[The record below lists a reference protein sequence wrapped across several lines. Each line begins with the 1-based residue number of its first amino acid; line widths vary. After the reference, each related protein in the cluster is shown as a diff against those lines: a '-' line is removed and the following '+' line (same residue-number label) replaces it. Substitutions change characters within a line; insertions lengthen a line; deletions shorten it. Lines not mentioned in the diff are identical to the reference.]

1 MLKSKKRKTSLRGQM
16 ILSFLLVVAIAV
28 VSFMLVSINRS
39 SKAIKET
46 SVGYT
51 HQLINMVNENIDSY
65 IENME
70 NISQIVT
77 KNSDVREFLMEENTA
92 DSAYLDKVEE
102 QFITLK
108 ETRKDIYNIGIL
120 GHKGNALINTRYTQ
134 INPYVHWN
142 QLDWY
147 RKSAYG
153 AEVTTSSHVQNL
165 VYDEYPWVVTMSKAI
180 TNPVSGEVIGVF
192 FVDLNYRSIS
202 DLAENMDL
210 GQKSYVYIVDDLGNI
225 VYHPKQQL
233 LYSGLWKEDIARVLK
248 VTSEEDNWEAD
259 NKLYSVTKSE
269 STGWSVVGVTDL
281 EEMLLGTRELV
292 SLYYFIAAC
301 LIVLATWLAI
311 VLTNKITS
319 PLRNLQ
325 RSMRAAQ
332 NGQFEVEV
340 IEDGSQNEIGDLI
353 YSFRLMIREI
363 EQLIERNT
371 KEQEEKRLY
380 ELNALQAQISPHF
393 LYNTLD
399 SIIWMA
405 EGNNTKDVILM
416 TSALAKL
423 LRKSISNDKEL
434 VTVAE
439 EIEYTRS
446 YLVIQKMRY
455 RDKLEYL
462 INMDAAIVDVEIIKL
477 IIQPLVENAIYHG
490 IKCKSGIGTITITAE
505 YKHKG
510 IMIEIIDDGAGMTKE
525 QLEHIFD
532 ERAEDRARKSVGV
545 RNVHKRIQLSYG
557 LTYGLSFQ
565 SELGRGTTVSIY
577 LPDRTGRND
586 YEE

>member
-1 MLKSKKRKTSLRGQM
+1 M

-28 VSFMLVSINRS
+28 VSFMLVSINQS

-46 SVGYT
+46 SVDYT

-77 KNSDVREFLMEENTA
+77 KNSDVREFLMEDT
-92 DSAYLDKVEE
+92 SGFVYLDKVEE

-120 GHKGNALINTRYTQ
+120 GHKGNALINTRDTR

-180 TNPVSGEVIGVF
+180 TNPETQEIIGVF
-192 FVDLNYRSIS
+192 FVDLNYRSIN
-202 DLAENMDL
+202 DLAENLDL
-210 GQKSYVYIVDDLGNI
+210 GQKGYVYIVDDLGNI

-233 LYSGLWKEDIARVLK
+233 LYSGLWKEDIARVLN
-248 VTSEEDNWEAD
+248 VTSEEENWEAD

-281 EEMLLGTRELV
+281 EEMSSGTRELV
-292 SLYYFIAAC
+292 SLYYFMAIC

-332 NGQFEVEV
+332 NGQFEVEI

-353 YSFRLMIREI
+353 YSFQLMIREI
-363 EQLIERNT
+363 EQLIERST

-405 EGNNTKDVILM
+405 EGSNTKDVILM

-446 YLVIQKMRY
+446 YLIIQKMRY

-462 INMDAAIVDVEIIKL
+462 INMDAVIVDVEIIKL
-477 IIQPLVENAIYHG
+477 VIQPLVENAIYHG
-490 IKCKSGIGTITITAE
+490 IKCKSGIGTIQITAE

-510 IMIEIIDDGAGMTKE
+510 IMIEIADDGAGMTKE

-545 RNVHKRIQLSYG
+545 LNVHKRIQLSYG
-557 LTYGLSFQ
+557 TEYGLSFQ
-565 SELGRGTTVSIY
+565 SERGSGTTVSIY
-577 LPDRTGRND
+577 LPDRTGRSD
-586 YEE
+586 YEK

>member
-1 MLKSKKRKTSLRGQM
+1 MSNNKKRKTSLRGQI
-16 ILSFLLVVAIAV
+16 ILSFLLIVAIAV

-51 HQLINMVNENIDSY
+51 HQLINMVNGNIDSY

-77 KNSDVREFLMEENTA
+77 KNSDVRNFLIENT
-92 DSAYLDKVEE
+92 DESGYLNKVEE

-108 ETRKDIYNIGIL
+108 DTRKDIYNIGIL
-120 GHKGNALINTRYTQ
+120 GHKGNALINTKYTK

-153 AEVTTSSHVQNL
+153 DEVITSSHVQNL
-165 VYDEYPWVVTMSKAI
+165 VYDEYSWVVTMSKAI

-202 DLAENMDL
+202 DLAENVDL
-210 GQKSYVYIVDDLGNI
+210 GQKGYVYIVDDLGNI

-233 LYSGLWKEDIARVLK
+233 LYSGLWKEDIDRVLNAS
-248 VTSEEDNWEAD
+248 TGMDTWEVE

-281 EEMLLGTRELV
+281 EEMSSGTRELV
-292 SLYYFIAAC
+292 RLYYFIAIC
-301 LIVLATWLAI
+301 LIILATWLAI

-325 RSMRAAQ
+325 RSMQAVE
-332 NGQFEVEV
+332 NGQFEVEI
-340 IEDGSQNEIGDLI
+340 IEEGSQNEIGDLI
-353 YSFRLMIREI
+353 YSFQLMIREI
-363 EQLIERNT
+363 EQLIKRN
-371 KEQEEKRLY
+371 KNEQEEKRRY

-399 SIIWMA
+399 SIIWIA
-405 EGNNTKDVILM
+405 ESGNTKDVILM

-423 LRKSISNDKEL
+423 LRKSISNDREF
-434 VTVAE
+434 VTVEE

-462 INMDAAIVDVEIIKL
+462 IDIDTAIADVEIIKL
-477 IIQPLVENAIYHG
+477 IVQPLVENAIYHG
-490 IKCKSGIGTITITAE
+490 IKCKSGIGTIKITAK
-505 YKHKG
+505 YKQKG
-510 IMIEIIDDGAGMTKE
+510 IMIEIADDGAGMTKE

-532 ERAEDRARKSVGV
+532 ERVEDVSRKSVGV
-545 RNVHKRIQLSYG
+545 SNVHKRIQLSYG
-557 LTYGLSFQ
+557 VGYGLSFR
-565 SELGRGTTVSIY
+565 SKLGKGTTVSIY
-577 LPDRTGRND
+577 LPDRTGRTD
-586 YEE
+586 CEK

>member
-1 MLKSKKRKTSLRGQM
+1 M

-39 SKAIKET
+39 SQAIKET
-46 SVGYT
+46 SVDYT

-77 KNSDVREFLMEENTA
+77 KNSDVREFLMENTP
-92 DSAYLDKVEE
+92 DFVYLDKVEE

-120 GHKGNALINTRYTQ
+120 GHKGNALINTRDTQ

-180 TNPVSGEVIGVF
+180 TNPETKEIIGVF
-192 FVDLNYRSIS
+192 FVDLNYRSIN
-202 DLAENMDL
+202 DLAENLDL

-233 LYSGLWKEDIARVLK
+233 LYSGLWEEDIDRVLNAS
-248 VTSEEDNWEAD
+248 SEEDNWEAD

-292 SLYYFIAAC
+292 SLYYFIAIC

-325 RSMRAAQ
+325 HSMRAAQ
-332 NGQFEVEV
+332 NGQFEVEI

-353 YSFRLMIREI
+353 YSFQLMLREI

-405 EGNNTKDVILM
+405 EGRNTKDVILM

-446 YLVIQKMRY
+446 YLIIQKMRY
-455 RDKLEYL
+455 RDKLKYL
-462 INMDAAIVDVEIIKL
+462 IDMDTVIVDVEIIKL

-490 IKCKSGIGTITITAE
+490 IKCKSGIGTIKITAE

-510 IMIEIIDDGAGMTKE
+510 IMIEIVDDGAGMTKE

-545 RNVHKRIQLSYG
+545 LNVHKRIQLSYG
-557 LTYGLSFQ
+557 TEYGLSFQ
-565 SELGRGTTVSIY
+565 SELGRGTSVSIY
-577 LPDRTGRND
+577 LPDRTGRSD
-586 YEE
+586 YEK